1 MNSTFFTSHKKWLA
15 LPVIFYAAFQ
25 LLNPNGVGAKMGIPS
40 YDTFYLEPRD
50 VLVKRVEAASDAQN
64 DTAEEFKSALEK
76 FKDVTN
82 FDGGDLEAMFNK
94 LNKAYERSEKAA
106 ATVSQ
111 RVDNVVS
118 ATNQLLEEWRV
129 ELNQYHDASIRGKA
143 ESQFDATRSQSENL
157 IAAMREAEQ
166 KTKPVLGAF
175 KDQVLFIKHNLNMQA
190 VSSLRQETSII
201 EQDVSALITEMEGSI
216 AEAEAFIKSIKR

>member
-94 LNKAYERSEKAA
+94 LNKAYERSETAA

-129 ELNQYHDASIRGKA
+129 ELNQYHDASIRVKA

-201 EQDVSALITEMEGSI
+201 EQDVSALITEMEASI